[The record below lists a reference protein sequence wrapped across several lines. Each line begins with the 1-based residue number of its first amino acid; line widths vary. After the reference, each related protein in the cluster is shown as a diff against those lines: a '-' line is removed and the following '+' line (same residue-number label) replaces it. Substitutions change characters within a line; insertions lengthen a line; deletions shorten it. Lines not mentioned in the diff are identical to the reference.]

1 LFRRALADF
10 LCALC
15 GLCGKYVLRLKVLTL
30 RFLMGFNRKSRIQNL
45 KLAGGLE
52 MKIQILGTGCAKC
65 KKMTE
70 VAEKAATDLGIDY
83 EIEKVT
89 EIVDIM
95 QFGVMSTP
103 GLVVDG
109 KVVVAGKVPTEEK
122 MKELL
127 SK

>member
-1 LFRRALADF
+1 
-10 LCALC
+10 
-15 GLCGKYVLRLKVLTL
+15 
-30 RFLMGFNRKSRIQNL
+30 
-45 KLAGGLE
+45 

-65 KKMTE
+65 KKMAE
-70 VAEKAATDLGIDY
+70 VAEKAAKDLGIDY
-83 EIEKVT
+83 ELEKVT

-103 GLVVDG
+103 GLVIDG
-109 KVVVAGKVPTEEK
+109 KVVVAGKVPTEDR

>member
-1 LFRRALADF
+1 
-10 LCALC
+10 
-15 GLCGKYVLRLKVLTL
+15 
-30 RFLMGFNRKSRIQNL
+30 MGFNLKSKIEIGRWF
-45 KLAGGLE
+45 E

-65 KKMTE
+65 KKMADI
-70 VAEKAATDLGIDY
+70 AEKTAKDLGIEY
-83 EIEKVT
+83 ELEKVT

-103 GLVVDG
+103 GLVLDG

>member
-1 LFRRALADF
+1 
-10 LCALC
+10 
-15 GLCGKYVLRLKVLTL
+15 
-30 RFLMGFNRKSRIQNL
+30 
-45 KLAGGLE
+45 

-70 VAEKAATDLGIDY
+70 VAEKAAKDLGIEY
-83 EIEKVT
+83 ELEKVT

-103 GLVVDG
+103 GLVLDG

>member
-1 LFRRALADF
+1 MEGFNGFDLMN
-10 LCALC
+10 
-15 GLCGKYVLRLKVLTL
+15 LT
-30 RFLMGFNRKSRIQNL
+30 GFQSKIQNRKSKIGRWF
-45 KLAGGLE
+45 E

-65 KKMTE
+65 KKMAE
-70 VAEKAATDLGIDY
+70 VAEKAAKDLGIDY
-83 EIEKVT
+83 ELEKVT

-103 GLVVDG
+103 GLVIDG
-109 KVVVAGKVPTEEK
+109 KVVVAGKVPTEDR

>member
-1 LFRRALADF
+1 
-10 LCALC
+10 
-15 GLCGKYVLRLKVLTL
+15 
-30 RFLMGFNRKSRIQNL
+30 
-45 KLAGGLE
+45 

-65 KKMTE
+65 KKMAE
-70 VAEKAATDLGIDY
+70 VAEKAAKDLDIDY
-83 EIEKVT
+83 ELEKVT

-103 GLVVDG
+103 GLVIDG
-109 KVVVAGKVPTEEK
+109 KVVVAGKVPAEDR

>member
-1 LFRRALADF
+1 
-10 LCALC
+10 
-15 GLCGKYVLRLKVLTL
+15 
-30 RFLMGFNRKSRIQNL
+30 
-45 KLAGGLE
+45 

-65 KKMTE
+65 KKMAE
-70 VAEKAATDLGIDY
+70 VAEKAAKDLGIDY
-83 EIEKVT
+83 ELEKVT

-103 GLVVDG
+103 GLVIDG
-109 KVVVAGKVPTEEK
+109 KVVVAGKIPTEDR

>member
-1 LFRRALADF
+1 
-10 LCALC
+10 
-15 GLCGKYVLRLKVLTL
+15 
-30 RFLMGFNRKSRIQNL
+30 
-45 KLAGGLE
+45 
-52 MKIQILGTGCAKC
+52 MKIQILGTGCSKC

-70 VAEKAATDLGIDY
+70 VAEKAAKDLGIDY
-83 EIEKVT
+83 ELEKVT

-103 GLVVDG
+103 GLVIDG
-109 KVVVAGKVPTEEK
+109 KVVVAGKVPTEDR

>member
-1 LFRRALADF
+1 
-10 LCALC
+10 
-15 GLCGKYVLRLKVLTL
+15 
-30 RFLMGFNRKSRIQNL
+30 M
-45 KLAGGLE
+45 AGGFK

-65 KKMTE
+65 KKMAE
-70 VAEKAATDLGIDY
+70 VAEKAAKDLGIDY
-83 EIEKVT
+83 ELEKVT

-103 GLVVDG
+103 GLVIDG
-109 KVVVAGKVPTEEK
+109 KVVVAGKVPTEDR